1 MASNLSEKIIWV
13 VEDNDLYR
21 KNLEAVVNEAKG
33 MCCEHAFTC
42 CEDALKTLEQYPP
55 PEVILMDVGLP
66 GMDGIEGTR
75 RLKSLCPSS
84 LIVMLTV
91 NQEEDAIFRAIC
103 AGAAGYLLKAA
114 PSDKII
120 EAINDV
126 LAGGAPITP
135 QIARKVLEAF
145 AKVNAPKADYGLT
158 ERERQILQLL
168 VEGLSKQRIAEKIF
182 LSYHTIDFHL
192 RNIYN
197 KLHVHS
203 KAGAVAKTLKERII

>member
-1 MASNLSEKIIWV
+1 MRSNSSEKVIWV

-21 KNLEAVVNEAKG
+21 KNLEALINDAGG
-33 MCCEHAFTC
+33 MCCEHAFVN
-42 CEDALKTLEQYPP
+42 CEDALKTLEEYPP
-55 PEVILMDVGLP
+55 PDVVLMDIGLP
-66 GMDGIEGTR
+66 GMNGIDGTR
-75 RLKSLCPSS
+75 EFKGRSQTT

-91 NQEEDAIFRAIC
+91 NQEEHAIFQAIC
-103 AGAAGYLLKAA
+103 AGASGYLLKAA
-114 PSDKII
+114 PSDRIV

-126 LAGGAPITP
+126 LSGGAPITP

-158 ERERQILQLL
+158 EREREILQLL

-197 KLHVHS
+197 KLHVHN

>member
-1 MASNLSEKIIWV
+1 MRSNSSEKVIWV

-21 KNLEAVVNEAKG
+21 KNLEALINDAG
-33 MCCEHAFTC
+33 GICCEHTFIS
-42 CEDALKTLEQYPP
+42 CEDALKTLDEYPP
-55 PEVILMDVGLP
+55 PDVVLMDIGLP
-66 GMDGIEGTR
+66 GMNGIDGTR
-75 RLKSLCPSS
+75 EFKSRSQTTLV
-84 LIVMLTV
+84 VMLTV
-91 NQEEDAIFRAIC
+91 NQEEHAIFQAIC
-103 AGAAGYLLKAA
+103 AGASGYLLKAA
-114 PSDKII
+114 PSDRIV

-126 LAGGAPITP
+126 LSGGAPITP

-158 ERERQILQLL
+158 EREREILQLL

-197 KLHVHS
+197 KLHVHN